1 MGTCSRQ
8 SAEHQLIS
16 EMKARLAI
24 FVLVLFIVYCPAST
38 EGPCCD
44 IQVVSGQGSVDGIYT
59 LTRNPTMAV
68 DEVCLDSCVY
78 TKFGEED
85 EYCFK
90 GANIPGTTECSVLTT
105 DSFTSGTTV
114 VPSAEDLSNEKDA
127 LEEDLEKDKEE
138 LASLEAEEESA
149 SAVDAEIDGVEA
161 KIEQLTQTS
170 DDETT
175 DGVRVKR
182 QAATSCVEVGT
193 IVDEMTRERET
204 AKKLVLIRKITMS
217 TILSCTSEDDKQ
229 FLVVAKTTLK
239 EKIKMVK
246 ETNSENMTVIRQ
258 TILKVKVKIVT
269 KEKKIENILAKLEA
283 IENQTTTSVPT
294 TNQPTTNQPTTKQP
308 TTIQPTTNQITSNQP
323 TTNQQTT
330 NQPTTNWPTTSLPTT
345 KKPTTSQPTTNQPT
359 TKEATKEPSTNGET
373 PKPMTTTTTNQPTTN
388 QPTTSQPTR
397 KQPTT
402 NQPTTNQPTTN

>member
-24 FVLVLFIVYCPAST
+24 FVLLLFLVYCPAAT

-44 IQVVSGQGSVDGIYT
+44 IQVVPGQGSVDGIYT
-59 LTRNPTMAV
+59 LTKNPTMAV

-78 TKFGEED
+78 TKFGEDD

-105 DSFTSGTTV
+105 ESFTSGTTA
-114 VPSAEDLSNEKDA
+114 VPSAEDLTNEKDA
-127 LEEDLEKDKEE
+127 LKEDLDKDKEE
-138 LASLEAEEESA
+138 LVSLEAEEEA
-149 SAVDAEIDGVEA
+149 ANAVDAEIDGVEA

-170 DDETT
+170 DETT
-175 DGVRVKR
+175 EVRVKR

-204 AKKLVLIRKITMS
+204 AKKLVLIRKITTS
-217 TILSCTSEDDKQ
+217 TIISCTSEDDKQ

-246 ETNSENMTVIRQ
+246 ETNSENMNVIRQ

-283 IENQTTTSVPT
+283 IENQTTTSAET

-308 TTIQPTTNQITSNQP
+308 TTIQPTTNQI
-323 TTNQQTT
+323 TT

-359 TKEATKEPSTNGET
+359 TNQPKTTEATQEPSTDGETPKEPSTEVET
-373 PKPMTTTTTNQPTTN
+373 PKPMTTT
-388 QPTTSQPTR
+388 
-397 KQPTT
+397 
-402 NQPTTNQPTTN
+402 

>member
-24 FVLVLFIVYCPAST
+24 FVLLLFLVYCPAAT

-59 LTRNPTMAV
+59 LTKNPTMAV

-78 TKFGEED
+78 TRFGEDD

-105 DSFTSGTTV
+105 ESFTSGTTA
-114 VPSAEDLSNEKDA
+114 VPSAEDLTNEKDA
-127 LEEDLEKDKEE
+127 LKEDLEKDREE
-138 LASLEAEEESA
+138 LASLEAEEEA
-149 SAVDAEIDGVEA
+149 ANAVDAEIDGVEA

-170 DDETT
+170 DDTT
-175 DGVRVKR
+175 EIRVKR

-204 AKKLVLIRKITMS
+204 AKKLVLIRKITTS

-269 KEKKIENILAKLEA
+269 KEKKIENILARLEA
-283 IENQTTTSVPT
+283 IENQTTTSAETTPTAGVTESTVPT
-294 TNQPTTNQPTTKQP
+294 TNQPTTNQSTTTK
-308 TTIQPTTNQITSNQP
+308 
-323 TTNQQTT
+323 
-330 NQPTTNWPTTSLPTT
+330 L
-345 KKPTTSQPTTNQPT
+345 
-359 TKEATKEPSTNGET
+359 EATHEPSTDVET
-373 PKPMTTTTTNQPTTN
+373 PKPMATT
-388 QPTTSQPTR
+388 
-397 KQPTT
+397 
-402 NQPTTNQPTTN
+402 